1 MPRLVLSARDTALNK
16 IIEFSALLE
25 LMDYWG
31 HGQSKCKTM
40 IFGKSNTAMCPRW
53 LEGLSEAG
61 RTRRGRLGEGLGRV
75 WEAGGTNAAEA
86 SGWENELRAC
96 NSSMNRSD
104 QFLVLSKHLLLSA
117 VIQQRKV
124 K

>member
-31 HGQSKCKTM
+31 HGQSTCKTM

-86 SGWENELRAC
+86 SGWENELCPLTGLPHLPMTLLKGRA
-96 NSSMNRSD
+96 
-104 QFLVLSKHLLLSA
+104 QA
-117 VIQQRKV
+117 
-124 K
+124 